1 MGFGMTGATTGA
13 EDRTG
18 ADLERG
24 VSPPLSEIVS
34 SNAVCFLQQVTLLK
48 DSAVE
53 SANEASAERCAVLKV
68 GGMTCSNCSSAVERS
83 LSKMAQVE
91 RCEVDL
97 INEKAQVWYHPSAS
111 FSPQD
116 LCEEVEDIGFEASL
130 LADAEVAGSSAE
142 EGGRA
147 LLHFACA
154 DGTEAS
160 AAAFLQAAAGVFD
173 VVVNGAFLK
182 VTYDPETARARVLL
196 KGLEAEGCKVTVDP
210 GGSAAVR
217 ATGDGSCPVQR
228 SLIAAVI
235 LTGAIVLVCWVL
247 PCFRHCMKVLE
258 VEVVPGLQLMTI
270 IMAGFAT
277 PVMVICGRRFH
288 VGAYHSLKSGVWD
301 MNVLISFGTSLT
313 FGYSVAVTIFAAVS
327 PKVFGYHS
335 CKAPPLSYFEAPC
348 TVITF
353 LLVGKTLET
362 WARGKTS
369 ESLRDL
375 LGLQPAKA
383 HLFLGGDM
391 STEPVTMPV
400 ELLELGDTL
409 QVFPG
414 EAAPTDGL
422 MVSKAGVAAFDES
435 LLTGESRPVTK
446 SNGDFIIG
454 GSRCVSG
461 RVELK
466 VERLGSS
473 TMLSQIM
480 SLVEQAQLSRAP
492 VQQVADRVAHYFV
505 PFVVCLAITTWI
517 TWFVLVYRLKAI
529 AVSSILSGRQSEWI
543 ELDRLF
549 FVLEHGL
556 TVLLVACPCALG
568 LATPTAVMTSTGV
581 AAKLGILIRNGA
593 VPLEIGSK
601 VTRVVLDKTGTLT
614 CGQPQVKQVAALC
627 PSPGNGDPDSPWKRL
642 TAACREAVGDEA
654 GGEALFATT
663 WLQDFS
669 GGATKVVLPGTEG
682 AAGRSQARLE
692 AERAL
697 WWAIGSAEMSSEHPL
712 AKALTAVAGKVVRAP
727 LTKPSDFKNITGVG
741 VQCIIQG
748 LEVRVASAQHI
759 CGLQTDS
766 SSAAVLEWVQAVRG
780 DGSTVVAVALDGVP
794 LAAVALC
801 DRLTPH
807 AKACVAELQIAGAEV
822 WMCTGDH
829 VAAAGA
835 VAKECGIDASRVV
848 AEALPADKVALVRR
862 LQAPTADVPNFVSMV
877 GDGVNDAPALA
888 AADLGVAIGA
898 GHNVTVDAADIV
910 LVRTDLR
917 DLTSFF
923 YLARKT
929 LRIIWLNFLWA
940 LLFNTCA
947 LPVAAGACWHWRVT
961 MTPQIAVCL
970 MMTSSFLVV
979 FTSLSLKI

>member
-1 MGFGMTGATTGA
+1 
-13 EDRTG
+13 
-18 ADLERG
+18 
-24 VSPPLSEIVS
+24 
-34 SNAVCFLQQVTLLK
+34 
-48 DSAVE
+48 
-53 SANEASAERCAVLKV
+53 
-68 GGMTCSNCSSAVERS
+68 
-83 LSKMAQVE
+83 
-91 RCEVDL
+91 
-97 INEKAQVWYHPSAS
+97 
-111 FSPQD
+111 
-116 LCEEVEDIGFEASL
+116 
-130 LADAEVAGSSAE
+130 
-142 EGGRA
+142 
-147 LLHFACA
+147 
-154 DGTEAS
+154 
-160 AAAFLQAAAGVFD
+160 
-173 VVVNGAFLK
+173 
-182 VTYDPETARARVLL
+182 
-196 KGLEAEGCKVTVDP
+196 
-210 GGSAAVR
+210 
-217 ATGDGSCPVQR
+217 
-228 SLIAAVI
+228 
-235 LTGAIVLVCWVL
+235 
-247 PCFRHCMKVLE
+247 
-258 VEVVPGLQLMTI
+258 
-270 IMAGFAT
+270 
-277 PVMVICGRRFH
+277 
-288 VGAYHSLKSGVWD
+288 
-301 MNVLISFGTSLT
+301 
-313 FGYSVAVTIFAAVS
+313 
-327 PKVFGYHS
+327 
-335 CKAPPLSYFEAPC
+335 
-348 TVITF
+348 
-353 LLVGKTLET
+353 
-362 WARGKTS
+362 
-369 ESLRDL
+369 
-375 LGLQPAKA
+375 
-383 HLFLGGDM
+383 
-391 STEPVTMPV
+391 
-400 ELLELGDTL
+400 
-409 QVFPG
+409 
-414 EAAPTDGL
+414 
-422 MVSKAGVAAFDES
+422 VAAFDES

-712 AKALTAVAGKVVRAP
+712 AKALTAVAGKVVRASP